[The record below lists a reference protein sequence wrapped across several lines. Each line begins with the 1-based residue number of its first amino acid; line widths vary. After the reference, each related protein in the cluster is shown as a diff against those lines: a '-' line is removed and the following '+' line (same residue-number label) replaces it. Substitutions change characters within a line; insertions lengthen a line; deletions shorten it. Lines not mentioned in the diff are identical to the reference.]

1 MNNIVLIEGISLSRF
16 TMKKMLIQEGYNVSD
31 YAQAGDWLEGRTTQE
46 QVDLMIV
53 SVNNGD
59 EALRFVQERKHELS
73 SVPLIFLLRE
83 ISKDAVSF
91 LAKQGAVDFLL
102 KPVDNKRLLDRIHS
116 LLPNRFITTN
126 PEELIRSEVARAE
139 RGKYSFS
146 ILQIGLKES
155 SQSEETPTVRVLDRL
170 KTELASIFRKVD
182 SMFIYANKLVVL
194 LPFTHKSGAKVVVGK
209 VERFLKEHE
218 ALFPNKLVI
227 GCATYPDDSKSWQ
240 SMLEIADSRM
250 EAYELAKKIPVKAKE
265 QKAAPEP
272 AWNGF
277 KIQAKIEGYSVKLSW
292 ENPIGSKLFEVKR
305 YSGSFMEFSKKVHI
319 NRFLDNYTRAG
330 AHYTY
335 RIAGFSKQTG
345 QKVES
350 SIEVYVPY

>member
-1 MNNIVLIEGISLSRF
+1 VNYIVLIEGISLSRF
-16 TMKKMLIQEGYNVSD
+16 TLKKMLVQEGYNVSD
-31 YAQAGDWLEGRTTQE
+31 YAQVGDWLESRTAQDR
-46 QVDLMIV
+46 VDLMIV
-53 SVNNGD
+53 SVSNGD

-83 ISKDAVSF
+83 ISKDTVSF
-91 LAKQGAVDFLL
+91 LATQGAVDFLL

-126 PEELIRSEVARAE
+126 PEELIRSELARAE

-146 ILQIGLKES
+146 ILQIGLKDPA
-155 SQSEETPTVRVLDRL
+155 QSEETPAVRVLDRL
-170 KTELASIFRKVD
+170 KTELAGQFRKVD

-218 ALFPNKLVI
+218 ALFPNKLAI
-227 GCATYPDDSKSWQ
+227 GCATYPDDSKNWQ
-240 SMLEIADSRM
+240 GMLDIADSRM
-250 EAYELAKKIPVKAKE
+250 EAYELAKQIPAKAKE
-265 QKAAPEP
+265 QKALEP

-292 ENPIGSKLFEVKR
+292 ENAIGSKLFEVRR
-305 YSGSFMEFSKKVHI
+305 YSGSYMEFSKKMHI